1 MVIDLPKGASNQT
14 KLGAKPG
21 TQQKAL
27 NDAQSGGGYNPNM
40 PILPQAAK
48 KAKSGFNQG
57 LTGVKPQGPSKQ
69 PKPAPK
75 PSPIISQGLPADP
88 SQGYNIFSGMD
99 AGQITQMNDSMGLS
113 NMTALPALG
122 AAGKDPAKLKRKFG
136 APEQWGD
143 PQTAEYAFTTPESEI
158 VAQEIAALPSTQDY
172 LDSSPP
178 TGTDEWYDTTENY
191 GLGPKPVQ
199 GEDEHDDVFEA
210 RLANWQNAYQ
220 IKQAEAQKYYAE
232 KEAEGAYNLNP
243 AYDWTEPDAMY
254 QEAWEWNTTEELGMD
269 PGKKAEIFAQIDSQG
284 ARKLEMALDRAD
296 KIAAMSGT
304 HGSGAHMTSMNNA
317 VAQVLTELAGQ
328 YAEINKID
336 ADMFEKDQ
344 QDRITNAIALA
355 TGTRADDQMRAEIA
369 DLALSTM
376 VQPLGVWINDENR
389 NFDDATRE
397 YLQSKIDYYVGLYWH
412 QFWQPGEDI
421 SVAMQNLSEF
431 LKEMWSGIYFTE
443 DDDGN
448 RVYSYQT
455 PEFDVTGADNL

>member
-1 MVIDLPKGASNQT
+1 
-14 KLGAKPG
+14 
-21 TQQKAL
+21 
-27 NDAQSGGGYNPNM
+27 
-40 PILPQAAK
+40 
-48 KAKSGFNQG
+48 
-57 LTGVKPQGPSKQ
+57 
-69 PKPAPK
+69 
-75 PSPIISQGLPADP
+75 
-88 SQGYNIFSGMD
+88 
-99 AGQITQMNDSMGLS
+99 
-113 NMTALPALG
+113 
-122 AAGKDPAKLKRKFG
+122 
-136 APEQWGD
+136 
-143 PQTAEYAFTTPESEI
+143 
-158 VAQEIAALPSTQDY
+158 
-172 LDSSPP
+172 
-178 TGTDEWYDTTENY
+178 
-191 GLGPKPVQ
+191 
-199 GEDEHDDVFEA
+199 
-210 RLANWQNAYQ
+210 
-220 IKQAEAQKYYAE
+220 
-232 KEAEGAYNLNP
+232 
-243 AYDWTEPDAMY
+243 MY